1 METPTHTSRFQGQ
14 SGDRKKPFP
23 ALWLTIARGGWL
35 ATAGMCVFLL
45 AIAIPVRYAQ
55 LTNPPLQIRASL
67 FALGL
72 PLPLY
77 ALSNLVFESCV
88 VLGFF
93 IAATLLFWRRS
104 DEWFPLLVAFLLIT
118 FGTSGPIIVTLQE
131 VNPVWSPLTGLIDI
145 VSWGLLGFF
154 LSLFPDGRFVPR
166 WSLWYNIVMIVYSLL
181 WDIPMLPATFHPSN
195 WPPLLFILF
204 QLGPFAL
211 FLGFQI
217 YRYRYVSGPVQ
228 RQQTKWLLFGV
239 AVVLCTIPFGL
250 MSITPSRTPATIFG
264 LFVSPALQ
272 LLWLSIP
279 LSLSIAILR
288 YRLWDIDLIIN
299 RTLVYGS
306 LTVSIVGLYI
316 LTVGTFG
323 MLLQAQA
330 NFLISLL
337 ATGLIAVLFQ
347 PLRQRLQHGVNRL
360 MYGERDDPYKVISHL
375 GQRLEATLAPAA
387 VLPTIV
393 ETVAQTLKLPYTAI
407 SVKQDGF
414 LGIVASFGVAQGSL
428 VHLPLLYQGEQVGEL
443 LLAPR
448 APGEVFSSADH
459 RLLEDLARQTG
470 MAVHAVD
477 LTRDLQRLTQN
488 LQRSRTA
495 LVTAREEERRR
506 LRRDLHD
513 GLGSALA
520 SLNWRAGALRQA
532 LTHDPTA
539 THALVV
545 EQQEIIRS
553 TIADIRRLVY
563 DLRPPSLDE
572 LGLVGALRE
581 RAAHVTIPTSTAD
594 DREYGELL
602 QVNVEVAGEL
612 PSLPAANEVAAYR
625 IVQEALT
632 NVVRHA
638 HATICQVRLSVVEGT
653 LYVEVTD
660 DGVGMAAGQQAG
672 VGLHSMRERAAE
684 LGGKC
689 HIQPGPRGGTQVCAS
704 LPFPTD

>member
-330 NFLISLL
+330 NL
-337 ATGLIAVLFQ
+337 
-347 PLRQRLQHGVNRL
+347 
-360 MYGERDDPYKVISHL
+360 
-375 GQRLEATLAPAA
+375 
-387 VLPTIV
+387 
-393 ETVAQTLKLPYTAI
+393 
-407 SVKQDGF
+407 
-414 LGIVASFGVAQGSL
+414 SL